1 MAALEEEMG
10 AIVVRMQAMAAARA
24 QLRAAQRDR
33 RGAEALQA
41 RRASG
46 DTAESGCP
54 PESGGPPESGD
65 APRAVSY
72 THLTLPTNREV

>member
-41 RRASG
+41 LREGG
-46 DTAESGCP
+46 DTAESGY
-54 PESGGPPESGD
+54 PPESGD
-65 APRAVSY
+65 APRVKVSV
-72 THLTLPTNREV
+72 TVVVESPSPIAQ